1 MVGILDDLRKKKKVN
16 ELLAR
21 VEAKIEE
28 TEKKESV
35 EEKVDSMLVVL
46 KMLVA
51 EMKNL
56 LK

>member
-1 MVGILDDLRKKKKVN
+1 MGILDELGKKKRVN
-16 ELLAR
+16 ELLGR

-28 TEKKESV
+28 TEKKETV

-56 LK
+56 LR

>member
-28 TEKKESV
+28 TEKKETV

-46 KMLVA
+46 KMLVS
-51 EMKNL
+51 ELKGL